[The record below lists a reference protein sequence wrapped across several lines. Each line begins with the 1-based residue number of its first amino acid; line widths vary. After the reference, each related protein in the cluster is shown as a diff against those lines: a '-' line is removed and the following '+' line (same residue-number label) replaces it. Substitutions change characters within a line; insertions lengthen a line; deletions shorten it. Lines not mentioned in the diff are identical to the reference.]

1 MLGEV
6 AVDAT
11 NVGVE
16 FNGSPVKSKPVPED
30 CATVNF
36 GMPAKCEAADVL
48 PDGSDL
54 AVGS

>member
-36 GMPAKCEAADVL
+36 GMPAKCEAADVF

-54 AVGS
+54 AIGS